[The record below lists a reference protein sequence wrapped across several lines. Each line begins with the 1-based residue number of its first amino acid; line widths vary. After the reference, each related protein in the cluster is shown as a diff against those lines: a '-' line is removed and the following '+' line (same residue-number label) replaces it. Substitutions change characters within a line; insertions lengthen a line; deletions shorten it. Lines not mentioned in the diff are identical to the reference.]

1 MSEFAVEFV
10 YSTADT
16 NKDQKVSADEIRL
29 AVPLYLALQVRN
41 ATSLDPDGGDSFA
54 QHCADP
60 ARPLQSEQRRILDT
74 FDAYD
79 VNKDGRID
87 AAEMINILTDLNDGG
102 ERPL

>member
-60 ARPLQSEQRRILDT
+60 AP
-74 FDAYD
+74 
-79 VNKDGRID
+79 GRCR
-87 AAEMINILTDLNDGG
+87 ASSGG
-102 ERPL
+102 FWTRSMRTT